1 MLFHTLKTAL
11 RNILRNR
18 YHTLITITGLS
29 VGMTVSIMI
38 LMFVWDDLR
47 FDRFHKNADRIYRVV
62 REVPDWGI
70 TIALNPLPMAKALQ
84 TDLPEVEKAASF
96 TRFVKTYI
104 RYDGQGAKEGPVCF
118 TESDFFEIFSF
129 EFLRGSAEEVFAA
142 PYSMAITQK
151 MAHKIFNREDPIG
164 KSIFVRSIGN
174 VKVQAIIKTPKRSH
188 IQLGLVLPLSLYPRS
203 GYVGN
208 WHNSNFTTYVMLHE
222 GSSWTEFQR
231 KHASYLDKIF
241 GIKAKHRILFQPLRH
256 VYLKSN
262 FAYDFMKA
270 PYNIYLHYLLVLI
283 AVSILVI
290 ACFNYI
296 IIETARGVKRSTEV
310 AVRKSFGGTNY
321 QMIWQF
327 LSEAVCLSVLAFLL
341 AIMMVEIFLPSFNRW
356 TEIKELS
363 LYDSEHWGLLL
374 AMAISAIVIGMA
386 AGSYPAYLLAALKPT
401 EGLGQMQHGGPVRPY
416 LRKFLVAFQFFIA
429 IALIISALTILEQ
442 REFFITKRPGYSPK
456 NVVFFDLTG
465 RVQQNYDAFK
475 AQLLTHPKII
485 SVTAAR
491 DLPTWGG
498 PSTLLNNW
506 QDKTTSEDFL
516 IYHAP
521 VDPDFIETMGI
532 QLVAGKS
539 FAMDPTG
546 EGLILN
552 QEAVRQMKL
561 TEPIGAW
568 VSGWQH
574 RGAIIGV
581 VEDYNFNN
589 LREKVAPLILNV
601 DRTQLRVGY
610 IRISPE
616 DMDEAIKAIELV
628 WNTVEPDYPF
638 IHHHLSG
645 TIENLYTLEKKVG
658 ELFFASASL
667 TLLLSCIGLYGLT
680 SYICEQRTK
689 EIAIRKAYGA
699 TSAVIFRHMISEF
712 FKLAVTANAL
722 AWPVTYISLSIWLNK
737 LAYHIE
743 VNIYPFA
750 SAAITSMIAVLAA
763 VSIKTV
769 RSASANPIDALRY
782 E

>member
-1 MLFHTLKTAL
+1 M
-11 RNILRNR
+11 
-18 YHTLITITGLS
+18 
-29 VGMTVSIMI
+29 
-38 LMFVWDDLR
+38 
-47 FDRFHKNADRIYRVV
+47 
-62 REVPDWGI
+62 
-70 TIALNPLPMAKALQ
+70 
-84 TDLPEVEKAASF
+84 
-96 TRFVKTYI
+96 
-104 RYDGQGAKEGPVCF
+104 
-118 TESDFFEIFSF
+118 
-129 EFLRGSAEEVFAA
+129 
-142 PYSMAITQK
+142 
-151 MAHKIFNREDPIG
+151 
-164 KSIFVRSIGN
+164 
-174 VKVQAIIKTPKRSH
+174 
-188 IQLGLVLPLSLYPRS
+188 
-203 GYVGN
+203 
-208 WHNSNFTTYVMLHE
+208 
-222 GSSWTEFQR
+222 
-231 KHASYLDKIF
+231 
-241 GIKAKHRILFQPLRH
+241 
-256 VYLKSN
+256 
-262 FAYDFMKA
+262 
-270 PYNIYLHYLLVLI
+270 
-283 AVSILVI
+283 
-290 ACFNYI
+290 
-296 IIETARGVKRSTEV
+296 KRSTEV

-374 AMAISAIVIGMA
+374 AMAISAIVIGMF

-401 EGLGQMQHGGPVRPY
+401 EGLGQMQHGGPTRPY
-416 LRKFLVAFQFFIA
+416 LRKFLVSFQFFIA
-429 IALIISALTILEQ
+429 ISLIISALTILDQ

-485 SVTAAR
+485 SVAAAR

-498 PSTLLNNW
+498 PSTLLSNW
-506 QDKTTSEDFL
+506 KGKTTSEDFL

-532 QLVAGKS
+532 ELVAGKS
-539 FAMDPTG
+539 FAMDPKG

-552 QEAVRQMKL
+552 QEAVRQMGL
-561 TEPIGAW
+561 VEPIGAW

-574 RGAIIGV
+574 RGPIIGV

-589 LREKVAPLILNV
+589 LREKVAPLILKV

-616 DMDEAIKAIELV
+616 DMDEAIKAIEQV
-628 WNTVEPDYPF
+628 WNSVEPDYPF
-638 IHHHLSG
+638 IHNHLSSI
-645 TIENLYTLEKKVG
+645 IENMYTLEKKMG
-658 ELFFASASL
+658 EFSFASAGL

-699 TSAVIFRHMISEF
+699 TSTDIFRHMILEF
-712 FKLAVTANAL
+712 FKLAILANAL
-722 AWPVTYISLSIWLNK
+722 AWPFTYISLNIWLNK
-737 LAYHIE
+737 LAYHID

-750 SAAITSMIAVLAA
+750 SAAITSMIAVLVAI
-763 VSIKTV
+763 SIKTV